1 MQYGVHTKNDFGG
14 AYMTRKEIEE
24 ILKKMILRFF
34 PIKTVDLGEIINTV
48 ETAVVT
54 FRLF

>member
-1 MQYGVHTKNDFGG
+1 
-14 AYMTRKEIEE
+14 MTRKEIEE
-24 ILKKMILRFF
+24 ILKKMILRSYLL
-34 PIKTVDLGEIINTV
+34 KTVDLGEIINTV